1 MIEILGRANSVN
13 VQKVTWC
20 AAELGLD
27 VERKDIGGQFGGNDT
42 ADYLAKNPNG
52 RIPTLIDNGFILWES
67 NSIVRYLCQTYGRDS
82 WQPAD
87 PKVAALANQWMDW
100 YLTTLHAPMTTL
112 FWGLIRTAPEEQD
125 WTAINKAA
133 EVGAQTWS
141 ILDRHLVDREF
152 VTGEQL
158 TMGDI
163 PIGCAAYRWH
173 CMDFQRP
180 ELPNLKR
187 WWDRLNERPAYR
199 EHVMLPLT

>member
-27 VERKDIGGQFGGNDT
+27 VARRDIGGQFGGNDT
-42 ADYLAKNPNG
+42 AEYLAKNPNG
-52 RIPTLIDNGFILWES
+52 RIPTLVDDGFVLWES
-67 NSIVRYLCQTYGRDS
+67 NSIVRYLCQTYGRGS
-82 WQPAD
+82 WQPSD
-87 PKVAALANQWMDW
+87 PNTTALANQWMDW

-112 FWGLIRTAPEEQD
+112 FWGLIRTAPEDQD
-125 WTAINKAA
+125 WATINQAA
-133 EVGAQTWS
+133 EDGARIWS
-141 ILDRHLVDREF
+141 ILDRHLADRDY
-152 VTGEQL
+152 VTGTDL

-163 PIGCAAYRWH
+163 PVGCAAYRWH

-187 WWDRLNERPAYR
+187 WWDQLNERPAYR

>member
-67 NSIVRYLCQTYGRDS
+67 NSIVRYLCETYGRDS

-112 FWGLIRTAPEEQD
+112 FWGLIRTVPEEQD

-133 EVGAQTWS
+133 EDSAQIWS
-141 ILDRHLVDREF
+141 ILDRHLADREF

>member
-1 MIEILGRANSVN
+1 MIEVLGRANSVN

>member
-42 ADYLAKNPNG
+42 ADYLEKNPNG
-52 RIPTLIDNGFILWES
+52 RIPTLIDNGFVLWES
-67 NSIVRYLCQTYGRDS
+67 NSIVRYLCQTYGRES
-82 WQPAD
+82 WQPTD

-112 FWGLIRTAPEEQD
+112 FWGLIRTAPEDQD

-133 EVGAQTWS
+133 EDSAQIWS
-141 ILDRHLVDREF
+141 ILDSHLADREF
-152 VTGEQL
+152 VTGGEL

-163 PIGCAAYRWH
+163 PVGCAAYRWH

-180 ELPNLKR
+180 ELPNLER
-187 WWDRLNERPAYR
+187 WWDRLNVRPAYR